1 MRAVVYR
8 GPFQVAVDNVED
20 PRVEHPNDVIVK
32 ITSTAICGSDL
43 HMYEGRT
50 AARPGM
56 VFGHENLGTVA
67 ETGSGA
73 TTLTPGA
80 RGVMPFN
87 VACGFCKN
95 CLAGTTPF
103 VPTVKPGFAGAAYG
117 YHAMGPDKGRS

>member
-67 ETGSGA
+67 ETGSGVTSLTHGDRVGFPFNAASRVAHNRVAA
-73 TTLTPGA
+73 TTT
-80 RGVMPFN
+80 
-87 VACGFCKN
+87 
-95 CLAGTTPF
+95 
-103 VPTVKPGFAGAAYG
+103 
-117 YHAMGPDKGRS
+117 S

>member
-67 ETGSGA
+67 EAGSGVTA
-73 TTLTPGA
+73 LTHVDLSP
-80 RGVMPFN
+80 MPLN
-87 VACGFCKN
+87 LACGFSKDILTFN
-95 CLAGTTPF
+95 I
-103 VPTVKPGFAGAAYG
+103 
-117 YHAMGPDKGRS
+117 

>member
-67 ETGSGA
+67 ETGSGV
-73 TTLTPGA
+73 TSLTQCD
-80 RGVMPFN
+80 RVEMSFN
-87 VACGFCKN
+87 VACGYCQN
-95 CLAGTTPF
+95 SVVCNTPLCLTDQPR
-103 VPTVKPGFAGAAYG
+103 FAG
-117 YHAMGPDKGRS
+117 